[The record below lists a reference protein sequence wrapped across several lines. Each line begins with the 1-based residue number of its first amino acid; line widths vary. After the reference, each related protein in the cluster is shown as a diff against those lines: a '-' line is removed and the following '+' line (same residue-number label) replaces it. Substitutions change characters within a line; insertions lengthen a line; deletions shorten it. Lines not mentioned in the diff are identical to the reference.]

1 MPKTEI
7 SFAPAC
13 RFICCL
19 LRQKGIGFFLY
30 AILSN
35 SSALARD
42 GKNCMKTG
50 LSTIPQYFQELL
62 LEQYISSICLIHQTE
77 PQRYCLARIISEQL
91 SRLEN
96 MHWSVFRILKNDTAI
111 PAKTLQNK
119 VQYTTILENNDSIST
134 RTKSIIYQH

>member
-35 SSALARD
+35 SSALAQRW
-42 GKNCMKTG
+42 
-50 LSTIPQYFQELL
+50 QELYEDRPFYHSTVL
-62 LEQYISSICLIHQTE
+62 PGTPSGAVHLQHMSHTPNRTSKVLFSQDNLRAIEQIGKYALEYI
-77 PQRYCLARIISEQL
+77 
-91 SRLEN
+91 
-96 MHWSVFRILKNDTAI
+96 
-111 PAKTLQNK
+111 
-119 VQYTTILENNDSIST
+119 
-134 RTKSIIYQH
+134 